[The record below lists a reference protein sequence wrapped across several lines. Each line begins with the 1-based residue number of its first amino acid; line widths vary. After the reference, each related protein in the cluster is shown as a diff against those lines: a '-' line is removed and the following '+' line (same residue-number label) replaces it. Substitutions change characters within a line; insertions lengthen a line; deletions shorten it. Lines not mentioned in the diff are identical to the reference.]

1 MGAVMLT
8 KIIRLKKLV
17 RTLRNER
24 LFTVPSVLTELLRIS
39 RDPLADASDLARI
52 TESDPTISARL
63 LKTANSAYYGKANR
77 APVDNI
83 TDAIVRLGF
92 RKSEEVIMSA
102 TVCAAL
108 VTHRSSSEFSMWEL
122 WRHSYAV
129 GICNRMLST
138 RVFDRPDLDPF
149 LAGLLHDIGIIVENQ
164 YFYDEGFFRATQA
177 RHTNESLLTAE
188 EEQFIGLTHE
198 EIGEAIAQ
206 DWNIPEH
213 ITAVIG
219 HHHNMTEVN
228 PRLRHLLH
236 CTRVS
241 EWICFILKLGYSDFS
256 QAHADELIQSRS
268 ILNLSDSDI
277 ETVASSLEEEMKALG
292 GIGWFPYSSYRAA

>member
-1 MGAVMLT
+1 MLA

-17 RTLRNER
+17 KSLRNER

-39 RDPLADASDLARI
+39 RDPLADASDLAQIAER
-52 TESDPTISARL
+52 DPTISARL
-63 LKTANSAYYGKANR
+63 LKTSNSAYYGKANHV
-77 APVDNI
+77 PVDNI

-108 VTHRSSSEFSMWEL
+108 VTHRSSAEFSMWEL

-138 RVFDRPDLDPF
+138 RVFDRPDFDPF

-164 YFYDEGFFRATQA
+164 FFYDDGFFRATEA
-177 RHTNESLLTAE
+177 RHTNESLLTE
-188 EEQFIGLTHE
+188 EEERFIGLTHE
-198 EIGEAIAQ
+198 EIGEAVAR

-213 ITAVIG
+213 IVAVIG
-219 HHHNMTEVN
+219 HHHKMEEVN

-241 EWICFILKLGYSDFS
+241 EWICFILKLGYCDFS
-256 QAHADELIQSRS
+256 QPHADELIQSRS
-268 ILNLSDSDI
+268 FLKLSDADL
-277 ETVASSLEEEMKALG
+277 EVVASGLEEEMKILS
-292 GIGWFPYSSYRAA
+292 GIGWFPYASYRAA

>member
-1 MGAVMLT
+1 MLT

-17 RTLRNER
+17 KSLRNER
-24 LFTVPSVLTELLRIS
+24 LFTVPSVLGELLRIS
-39 RDPLADASDLARI
+39 RDPLADASDLAKI

-63 LKTANSAYYGKANR
+63 LKTANSVYYGKTNR
-77 APVDNI
+77 VPVDTI

-108 VTHRSSSEFSMWEL
+108 VTHRSSAEFSMWEL

-129 GICNRMLST
+129 GICNRMLNT
-138 RVFDRPDLDPF
+138 RIFDRPDFDPF
-149 LAGLLHDIGIIVENQ
+149 LAGLLHDIGIIIENQ
-164 YFYDEGFFRATQA
+164 FLYDEGFFRATEARQA
-177 RHTNESLLTAE
+177 NESLLTVE

-198 EIGEAIAQ
+198 EIGEAVAS

-213 ITAVIG
+213 IVAVIG

-228 PRLRHLLH
+228 PRIRHLLH

-241 EWICFILKLGYSDFS
+241 EWICFILKLGYCDFS

-268 ILNLSDSDI
+268 LLKLTDSDI
-277 ETVASSLEEEMKALG
+277 ESVAGALEEEMKILG
-292 GIGWFPYSSYRAA
+292 GIGWFPYASYRAA